1 MNSKLQE
8 RILNFIHD
16 GNENEQIDFKQE
28 WHSENERLLHDILC
42 FANTVHNED
51 CYLIFGVS
59 DSCDI
64 IGVSDLYRK
73 KQADVLDLLSNVE
86 FAGGNVPN
94 IAVDSIPVEG
104 KTIDVLTVFNSFRV
118 PYFVTKKPKP
128 YTSIREGFIYTRQG
142 DRNTPISQNA
152 ALPEIEMLWK
162 KHLGLTL
169 PALEQIK
176 QRLSLPLEW
185 FETEDGYYNIYRP
198 EYQLKTMEYD
208 CDRYV
213 GEFYVY
219 MQTNPSFWYEMLE
232 IKCNTT
238 VLERAQLVTLDSGR
252 YTTPVPEWGFLKDDD
267 DCSLDYTYKYFLMD
281 SLEYALQQFM
291 YDSSNSEQR
300 WAKRNFDK
308 VVLYFRDDAE
318 RWEFEHYVVSNPQ
331 IMEKNL
337 SEIDT
342 KHFFVESENQNEV
355 ALAKERLA
363 TGLALNKM
371 LQAYRGEQL

>member
-1 MNSKLQE
+1 MNSKLQD
-8 RILNFIHD
+8 RIQNFIHD

-59 DSCDI
+59 DSRDI
-64 IGVSDLYRK
+64 IGVSDLNRK

-86 FAGGNVPN
+86 FAGGNIPN
-94 IAVDSIPVEG
+94 IAVDSITVEE
-104 KTIDVLTVFNSFRV
+104 KTIDVLTVFNSFLV
-118 PYFVTKKPKP
+118 PYFITKKPKS
-128 YTSIREGFIYTRQG
+128 YTSIREGFIYTRHG

-152 ALPEIEMLWK
+152 ALPEIQMLWK

-169 PALEQIK
+169 PPLEQIK
-176 QRLSLPLEW
+176 QRLSRPLEW
-185 FETEDGYYNIYRP
+185 AETEEGYYNIYRP
-198 EYQLKTMEYD
+198 EYQLKTVED
-208 CDRYV
+208 DRDGYV

-219 MQTNPSFWYEMLE
+219 TQTNQSFRYEMLE

-252 YTTPVPEWGFLKDDD
+252 YTTPVPEWGFIKDGVDD
-267 DCSLDYTYKYFLMD
+267 LPEYTYKYYLMD
-281 SLEYALQQFM
+281 SLEYVLQQFL
-291 YDSSNSEQR
+291 YDSSASEQR

-308 VVLYFRDDAE
+308 VILYFRDDAE
-318 RWEFEHYVVSNPQ
+318 RREFEHYVVSNPQ
-331 IMEKNL
+331 IMENNL
-337 SEIDT
+337 SQIDSN
-342 KHFFVESENQNEV
+342 HFFVDSENPNEV

-363 TGLALNKM
+363 IGLALNKM